1 MPKHKR
7 KHSDDLPSD
16 PIEMG
21 ESVSVKL
28 VGLEQEEREASN
40 LPSSQSLAAIRIRTL
55 RHDADTRAEKL
66 GAQAEIDRTISELEG
81 WRDEIERTIAFLKAR
96 R

>member
-7 KHSDDLPSD
+7 KTLELPKAPELSE
-16 PIEMG
+16 IE
-21 ESVSVKL
+21 VSM
-28 VGLEQEEREASN
+28 EQEEQDASN
-40 LPSSQSLAAIRIRTL
+40 LPSSQSLAAIRIRAL

-81 WRDEIERTIAFLKAR
+81 WRDEIDRTIAFLKAR

>member
-7 KHSDDLPSD
+7 KHSEDFSSNSTGG
-16 PIEMG
+16 E
-21 ESVSVKL
+21 ESVSVKI
-28 VGLEQEEREASN
+28 VGLEQEEQDASN